1 MRGGRRVSRYKTA
14 ILGRDEHGRLL
25 VRLPPLARRRNRR
38 RARRGA
44 LVAYGSTQRSG
55 RGRLVTGSEAD
66 PYEAPYNPCYPVSMY
81 ALAVSRQMHEYDTT
95 REQLAEVAVAARE
108 WAKLNPKAFMREDLT
123 VEDVVALRMVS

>member
-1 MRGGRRVSRYKTA
+1 LHAAAIDGG
-14 ILGRDEHGRLL
+14 LGE
-25 VRLPPLARRRNRR
+25 V
-38 RARRGA
+38 A

-81 ALAVSRQMHEYDTT
+81 ALSVSRQMHEYDTT
-95 REQLAEVAVAARE
+95 REQLAEVAVTARE